1 MIRRY
6 FEHDHQEIEQW
17 IRNPFTF
24 DLNSMDDDDVK
35 KDSLIDLKSKAML
48 KQAFYSQNLD
58 EFWCSQ
64 LGIFSIGSFF
74 DILNYN
80 SYFL

>member
-1 MIRRY
+1 
-6 FEHDHQEIEQW
+6 
-17 IRNPFTF
+17 
-24 DLNSMDDDDVK
+24 MDDDDVK
-35 KDSLIDLKSKAML
+35 KESLIDLKSKAML